1 MSYDLIIF
9 EKSNMPT
16 GRTGFLNWYD
26 KKWNVTMG
34 RIFPLHQKNYKR
46 LFMHYGIY
54 FHL

>member
-26 KKWNVTMG
+26 KKMECDDEQD
-34 RIFPLHQKNYKR
+34 ISSAPKKYKK
-46 LFMHYGIY
+46 LFY
-54 FHL
+54 